1 MKSERDREKTDGGTG
16 GRTGRQAGRKK
27 KERKKERKKEN
38 NERTY
43 RSTCCFPDTKGKTKD
58 RKGHEV

>member
-27 KERKKERKKEN
+27 KN
-38 NERTY
+38 VL
-43 RSTCCFPDTKGKTKD
+43 GKHNRRVETTAGAVNVNTD
-58 RKGHEV
+58 L